1 MDILLIMFNKIKIPI
16 INRFTC
22 SKKQLPS
29 FINDLKSKNF
39 IPIIDHAN
47 ENKMEWEKNYYNI
60 IDNFQKF
67 KNSYFAVKL
76 SSLNIENDYEKA
88 LQLSYDI
95 CKNAKLSNCKVLIDA
110 ENYRIQDSIN
120 NISNILCKKFN
131 NDCVNV
137 YKTYQM
143 YRKDSF
149 DLLKNDILK
158 DRNYYLGI
166 KLVRGAYYNQD
177 KKFNILF
184 NNINDTHKEYNKAIL
199 FLFNNMK
206 ENDLLMLATHNEFS
220 INLSKELFK
229 NEKIQYAQLLGM
241 HDNLSKELSKEYNVF
256 KYLPYGDFKE
266 TIPYLVRRLYE
277 NYSIIRHLLK

>member
-1 MDILLIMFNKIKIPI
+1 MFNKIKIPI

-47 ENKMEWEKNYYNI
+47 ENKAEWEKNYFSI
-60 IDNFQKF
+60 INNVEKF
-67 KNSYFAVKL
+67 KNSHIALKL
-76 SSLNIENDYEKA
+76 SSLNLENNYEKA
-88 LQLSYDI
+88 LELSYNI
-95 CKNAKLSNCKVLIDA
+95 CKKAKSNNCKILIDA
-110 ENYRIQDSIN
+110 ENYEIQEYIN
-120 NISNILCKKFN
+120 KISDILCKKFN
-131 NDCVNV
+131 NNNVNV

-149 DLLKNDILK
+149 DLLKNDIIN
-158 DRNYYLGI
+158 DRNHYLGI

-184 NNINDTHKEYNKAIL
+184 NTINDTHKEYNKAIL

-206 ENDLLMLATHNEFS
+206 KKDLLMCATHNEFS
-220 INLSKELFK
+220 INLSKELFT

-241 HDNLSKELSKEYNVF
+241 SDNLSNELAKEYNVF
-256 KYLPYGDFKE
+256 KYLPYGDFNE
-266 TIPYLVRRLYE
+266 TIPYLIRRLYE
-277 NYSIIRHLLK
+277 NYSLIRYLKK

>member
-1 MDILLIMFNKIKIPI
+1 MFNKIKIPI

-22 SKKQLPS
+22 STNQLPI
-29 FINDLKSKNF
+29 FINNLKSKNF

-47 ENKMEWEKNYYNI
+47 ENKIEWEKNYYNI
-60 IDNFQKF
+60 INNLQKF
-67 KNSYFAVKL
+67 KNSYFALKL
-76 SSLNIENDYEKA
+76 SSLNIENNYEKA
-88 LQLSYDI
+88 LELSNNI
-95 CKNAKLSNCKVLIDA
+95 CKKAKLNNCKILVDA
-110 ENYRIQDSIN
+110 ENYEIQESIN
-120 NISNILCKKFN
+120 KISDILCKKFN
-131 NDCVNV
+131 NDNVNV

-149 DLLKNDILK
+149 DILKSDIIK

-184 NNINDTHKEYNKAIL
+184 NSINDTHKEYNKAIL

-206 ENDLLMLATHNEFS
+206 KKDLLMLATHNEFS

-229 NEKIQYAQLLGM
+229 KKEKIQYAQLLGM
-241 HDNLSKELSKEYNVF
+241 SDNLSIELSKEYNVF

-266 TIPYLVRRLYE
+266 ILPYLIRRLYE
-277 NYSIIRHLLK
+277 NYEIIRYLIK